1 MAMGNRHKKIA
12 EARTCSSI
20 DMIVDRKT
28 YTHIQTDRH
37 AHRNT
42 SLPNKNNDA
51 VKTHRSCLCRTLQLR
66 SIDADWNVAR
76 CRAEFLIQTSVR
88 SYPHVI
94 R

>member
-1 MAMGNRHKKIA
+1 MATGNTHKKIG
-12 EARTCSSI
+12 EDRTCSSE
-20 DMIVDRKT
+20 DMIVDRKNIH
-28 YTHIQTDRH
+28 THTDRH
-37 AHRNT
+37 AHHNT
-42 SLPNKNNDA
+42 PLPNKNNDA
-51 VKTHRSCLCRTLQLR
+51 VKTHRSRLCGTLQLR